1 MNKFAV
7 LMLVAATQAIQLQT
21 KSEGPL
27 EDIKAEQPEL
37 LKELESH
44 IHDDPELIAI
54 LEEHQDEIAQW
65 VAEHKDDDKAVDKVL
80 KKMEEH
86 LHE

>member
-1 MNKFAV
+1 MFKFAV
-7 LMLVAATQAIQLQT
+7 LIVAAAQAIQLQT

-27 EDIKAEQPEL
+27 DDIKAQQPEL

-65 VAEHKDDDKAVDKVL
+65 VIDHKDDDKAVEAVL

-86 LHE
+86 IE